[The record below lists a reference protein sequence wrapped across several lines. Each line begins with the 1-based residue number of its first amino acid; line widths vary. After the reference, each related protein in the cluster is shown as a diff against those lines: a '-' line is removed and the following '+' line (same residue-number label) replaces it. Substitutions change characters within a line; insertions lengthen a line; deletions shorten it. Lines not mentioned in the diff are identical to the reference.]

1 MLLVALLVREEI
13 GLIVSAFGLYL
24 VLVHRAW
31 LWGAPIAI
39 GGFAFTAVTALVII
53 PAFGNAAAGDYLYL
67 DRYGY
72 WGDSVP
78 EIAQSL
84 VSNPLL
90 VLENLLVPDKM
101 TFAAL
106 LFVPLGLMS
115 LLGADLLL
123 LALPTLGYI
132 LLSNDFAQYDISS
145 QYHAP
150 LAPALFA
157 AAIIGGSRLAARG
170 SRLAS
175 RAETLTAG
183 AGVCDGRAR
192 RLPGRLSDVRR
203 RARIANR
210 LAGHLRDHRPR
221 PTPSRDHP
229 PDSERSL
236 GCRPGSSGLPPFAA
250 GVHLPLPLGQFTR
263 SRVRPDSA
271 RLHSGRSNQPSHLAV
286 SIPGVP
292 GFGDRRV
299 GRLGRVCQDDRRRRL
314 PASATLS
321 IAERSDNLAP
331 PLSFLARA
339 QNPSLRL
346 LLGVIDL
353 PAGTE
358 IPKEIE
364 TIDTCAVA
372 VVPLH
377 PVGIVTHRHN
387 HGGTSARFDHK
398 PVRPTLRLAPR
409 TGTSMP
415 QKRPPIDAH
424 VAIVP
429 GNAQLVVADLFE
441 FDRLRDHDIFPT
453 TNSVPQS
460 VFRQRVE
467 RLPYP
472 RQ

>member
-1 MLLVALLVREEI
+1 MGNHFSPIILALTPLGWVGDARGLLVIQALTLTGASIPIYLIARDRFGPQIALLWGAAYLIYPPTLYVNLTDWHEIALAPPLLAFAIWFMLNNRYRWMLAMLLVALLVREEI

-170 SRLAS
+170 SRLAARGSRLASRVSRLAS

-221 PTPSRDHP
+221 PTPFP
-229 PDSERSL
+229 RS
-236 GCRPGSSGLPPFAA
+236 
-250 GVHLPLPLGQFTR
+250 
-263 SRVRPDSA
+263 
-271 RLHSGRSNQPSHLAV
+271 
-286 SIPGVP
+286 
-292 GFGDRRV
+292 
-299 GRLGRVCQDDRRRRL
+299 
-314 PASATLS
+314 
-321 IAERSDNLAP
+321 
-331 PLSFLARA
+331 
-339 QNPSLRL
+339 
-346 LLGVIDL
+346 
-353 PAGTE
+353 
-358 IPKEIE
+358 
-364 TIDTCAVA
+364 
-372 VVPLH
+372 
-377 PVGIVTHRHN
+377 
-387 HGGTSARFDHK
+387 SARFRAEPRLPPRIIWSPTFRGGSSSTSTLGSIHTIAC
-398 PVRPTLRLAPR
+398 PTRFRPT
-409 TGTSMP
+409 T
-415 QKRPPIDAH
+415 
-424 VAIVP
+424 
-429 GNAQLVVADLFE
+429 FW
-441 FDRLRDHDIFPT
+441 
-453 TNSVPQS
+453 
-460 VFRQRVE
+460 
-467 RLPYP
+467 
-472 RQ
+472 